1 MKKVL
6 LLLLVLMTVFTGA
19 VAEET
24 VIFVATDRH
33 AAYETVK
40 AEETPSP
47 EETLPPQ
54 EESSSKE
61 KKLPRA
67 RQIPVYD
74 ENGNL
79 IWHNNLTEVLKQ
91 VKADGV
97 VPQLVLLGGDFVGS
111 GGDGGKDVTGYP
123 LGAPYFSMTAVDAQV
138 QAVFGGET
146 RTLYTYGSHDANA
159 VDEYGKAFFSGPVD
173 CGDCHIYSISF
184 SQMIHDTDR
193 QAEEKYKGKDLADER
208 GLSAQRASEKFLAW
222 VNSLEDHLPIIVMS
236 HVPLHAHRGDN
247 LGGWTWTRALNAAAQ
262 EHDVIFLWGHNHTME
277 NREDGRETERAH
289 YVRLPGEELTAQSW
303 ETDEEGKETGSRIVT
318 SETGEESKELITRTE
333 KLRFVY
339 LNAGYIINGVGTV
352 LSFRDGQM
360 TVKRYALNEE
370 ESAEPWTYDLLFPQA
385 KDDAA

>member
-111 GGDGGKDVTGYP
+111 GGDG
-123 LGAPYFSMTAVDAQV
+123 
-138 QAVFGGET
+138 
-146 RTLYTYGSHDANA
+146 
-159 VDEYGKAFFSGPVD
+159 
-173 CGDCHIYSISF
+173 
-184 SQMIHDTDR
+184 
-193 QAEEKYKGKDLADER
+193 
-208 GLSAQRASEKFLAW
+208 
-222 VNSLEDHLPIIVMS
+222 
-236 HVPLHAHRGDN
+236 
-247 LGGWTWTRALNAAAQ
+247 
-262 EHDVIFLWGHNHTME
+262 
-277 NREDGRETERAH
+277 
-289 YVRLPGEELTAQSW
+289 
-303 ETDEEGKETGSRIVT
+303 
-318 SETGEESKELITRTE
+318 
-333 KLRFVY
+333 
-339 LNAGYIINGVGTV
+339 
-352 LSFRDGQM
+352 
-360 TVKRYALNEE
+360 
-370 ESAEPWTYDLLFPQA
+370 
-385 KDDAA
+385 